1 MTLQQLT
8 YFLAAI
14 EHGSFSAAADAL
26 HLAQPS
32 LSEQVRRLEDEL
44 SSPLFV
50 RGGRGLALTEAGAA
64 LRPAAERV
72 LAEAEQARE
81 AVAEVTELRGGTASL
96 GTFGSA
102 PYYLLGSVVS
112 AFRSRHPSVR
122 VRIVGQN
129 SSEVADLVRDGE
141 LEAGLIVLPVDDRGL
156 DVRPVL
162 RDQVVYASADPAR
175 VRRPVSSAQLFA
187 GPLILYDARFGA
199 DDPTRRQLAVRAQRA
214 GLSAEPDIEVE
225 DVGVALQL
233 AADGLGDTV
242 VARWITVTRRF
253 PRRLR
258 LAPLAEPLYDTFAI
272 VTRRGARPSRATRE
286 LLDLAERQISAIGRR
301 LDEGAA

>member
-44 SSPLFV
+44 GSPLFV
-50 RGGRGLALTEAGAA
+50 RTGRRVVLTEAGAA

-72 LAEAEQARE
+72 IAEAEQARE
-81 AVAEVTELRGGTASL
+81 AVAEVTELRGGTAAL

-102 PYYLLGSVVS
+102 PYYLMGGILS
-112 AFRSRHPSVR
+112 AFRSRHPRVKVR
-122 VRIVGQN
+122 MVGQN
-129 SSEVADLVRDGE
+129 SSEVADAVRNGE
-141 LEAGLIVLPVDDRGL
+141 LEAGIIVLPVDDRGL

-162 RDQVVYASADPAR
+162 RDEVVVASADPAR
-175 VRRPVSSAQLFA
+175 LRSPITTERLFA
-187 GPLILYDARFGA
+187 GPLILYDARYGT
-199 DDPTRRQLAVRAQRA
+199 DDPTRRQLFVRAQRA
-214 GLSAEPDIEVE
+214 GVSAEPDIEVE

-253 PRRLR
+253 PRRLHLR
-258 LAPLAEPLYDTFAI
+258 PLAEPLYDTFAI

-286 LLDLAERQISAIGRR
+286 LLDLAERQIAQIGRR
-301 LDEGAA
+301 LSEPPA

>member
-1 MTLQQLT
+1 MTIQQLA

-44 SSPLFV
+44 GSALFV

-72 LAEAEQARE
+72 LAEAELARE
-81 AVAEVTELRGGTASL
+81 AVAEVTEMRSGTASL

-102 PYYLLGSVVS
+102 PYYLLGGVVS
-112 AFRSRHPSVR
+112 AFRSRHPGVR
-122 VRIVGQN
+122 VRLVGQN
-129 SSEVADLVRDGE
+129 SSEVADAVRDGD
-141 LEAGLIVLPVDDRGL
+141 LEAGIIVLPVEDRGL

-162 RDQVVYASADPAR
+162 RDEVVFASADPDR
-175 VRRPVSSAQLFA
+175 VRRPVTNAQLFS
-187 GPLILYDARFGA
+187 GPLILYDARFGT

-214 GLSAEPDIEVE
+214 GVSAEPDIEVE
-225 DVGVALQL
+225 DIGVALQL
-233 AADGLGDTV
+233 AADGLGNTV

-258 LAPLAEPLYDTFAI
+258 LAPLREPLYDTFAI

-286 LLDLAERQISAIGRR
+286 LLDLAERQIASIGRR
-301 LDEGAA
+301 LEEPVA